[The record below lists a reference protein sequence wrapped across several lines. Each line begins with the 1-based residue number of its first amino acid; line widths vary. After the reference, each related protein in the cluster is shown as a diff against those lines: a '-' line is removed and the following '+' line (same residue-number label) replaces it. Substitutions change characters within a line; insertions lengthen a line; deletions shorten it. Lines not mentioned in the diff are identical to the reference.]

1 MLSQIRQKLAQTFLV
16 ALHENEIPWHK
27 CWGGTRPINLQT
39 GREYRG
45 VNNLFLSY
53 AAMEKGYRDPRWM
66 TFKQAADRG
75 WHVRKGEKAE
85 RVEFW
90 HYYDSREKKIM
101 EEKEVRRI
109 RREEPERMKQI
120 RLAAYTYC
128 VFNAEQVEGVEP
140 FPGGRRPDVER
151 LKRSRDVFLAN
162 LGVAFREGGDRA
174 FYQHRTDSIVLP
186 YPEHFTSD
194 YAYACTLLHEA
205 GHATGHP
212 SRLDRPMGA
221 GYGTPEYAREELRAE
236 IASAFT
242 AQSLGLSMDEGE
254 LKENTDQHK
263 AYIQSWIAVLEQD
276 PNELF
281 TAIRDADK
289 ITDYLV
295 EHGQVLTL
303 GMAEEQGQLQGQT
316 PQLQASRSMDFEIG

>member
-1 MLSQIRQKLAQTFLV
+1 MLSQIRQKLAQTFLA

-27 CWGGTRPINLQT
+27 CWGGTRPLNLQT

-90 HYYDSREKKIM
+90 HYYDSREQKIV
-101 EEKEVRRI
+101 EEKEVQRLRV
-109 RREEPERMKQI
+109 EEPERMKQI

-128 VFNAEQVEGVEP
+128 VFNGEQVDGVEP
-140 FPGGRRPDVER
+140 FLGGRRPDVER
-151 LKRSRDVFLAN
+151 LKRSRDIFLSN

-174 FYQHRTDSIVLP
+174 FYQFLTDSIVLP

-205 GHATGHP
+205 GHATAHP
-212 SRLDRPMGA
+212 SRLDRPLGA

-242 AQSLGLSMDEGE
+242 AQALGLSMDEGE

-263 AYIQSWIAVLEQD
+263 AYIQSWIAVLEKD

-281 TAIRDADK
+281 AAIRDADK
-289 ITDYLV
+289 IADYLV
-295 EHGQVLTL
+295 E
-303 GMAEEQGQLQGQT
+303 QGQLLVLGTEPEHSESNGQS
-316 PQLQASRSMDFEIG
+316 PQLHMEQGLELEL